1 MSVNRAENLTFTSHL
16 DLSCCYHFIYV
27 HEQVKGMWDNL
38 VDAENYDEL
47 AAYNVCVTRFPT
59 PLHLH

>member
-47 AAYNVCVTRFPT
+47 AAYNVCA
-59 PLHLH
+59 HL